1 MEDSNSLKPE
11 EKEPNRAERRRQEKD
26 ASKQKVKATCTEC
39 KEGPCDI
46 APKVFTR
53 CPVCNCPARF
63 VVKAMAD
70 DLQLEDILG
79 KSPALFSFEYLYDT
93 PNYQVKLVA
102 VGASCARCGV
112 FYTIARD
119 KMKKMPLL
127 VPRKPGGPGQGLIH
141 G

>member
-1 MEDSNSLKPE
+1 ME
-11 EKEPNRAERRRQEKD
+11 EKVPDRAERRRQEKE
-26 ASKQKVKATCTEC
+26 AAKPKAKATCAEC

-46 APKVFTR
+46 APKTYDK
-53 CPVCNCPARF
+53 CPVCGCPARF

-93 PNYQVKLVA
+93 PSYTVKLIA

-119 KMKKMPLL
+119 KLKSTGIV
-127 VPRKPGGPGQGLIH
+127 VPGKPPPKLFGPAR
-141 G
+141 